1 MWNMY
6 ISNLICIW
14 NFLRGSRTKQTF
26 EEIRA
31 KNLAE
36 LKIITTQAN
45 WRTLIIRNKKKTSSN
60 HRKSVMKGKTPKQP
74 GGLHT
79 NEYKNDSRLLENI
92 ASQMTVR
99 NIFIVQKEVGKK
111 KKKLS
116 ILILCLGRAPFKNEG
131 EIQTI

>member
-1 MWNMY
+1 
-6 ISNLICIW
+6 
-14 NFLRGSRTKQTF
+14 
-26 EEIRA
+26 
-31 KNLAE
+31 
-36 LKIITTQAN
+36 
-45 WRTLIIRNKKKTSSN
+45 
-60 HRKSVMKGKTPKQP
+60 MKGKTPKQP

-131 EIQTI
+131 EIQTIQDVQKQKDLKEPITSRHAIKKNSLSNRRKMILNGNLDLSKGMKRSRNSDFMGVFKRH